1 MESPQSSDDDLILLS
16 ENKFLIIGAG
26 AREMAIMRNLKK
38 THVNTVYGYLPYKHA
53 ALTKHLDGYFIYEEL
68 NYKACYEYC
77 IKNYISYVIICSE
90 NFMKDGLVD
99 YLEATNLITC
109 IAPSKYG
116 AQIETSK
123 GFARNMLNRNHK
135 LFNPAYLVVT
145 SETAFSLVLEFIKRY
160 KNQVVVKADGLH
172 SGKGVKVYDKHMF
185 SLEDV
190 INTIYAI
197 INTGEDVVLEE
208 KICSDKEFSFI
219 TFTDGV
225 TCAHTYPI
233 RDFKTLHENNS
244 GPNTGS
250 MGCLTE
256 RGSLHYVTRDHIRQA
271 EMINSNII
279 NQINHDYE
287 KQVREGLP
295 RNKTR
300 NPAFKGI
307 LYGSYII
314 DTENSLKVIEFNC
327 RMGDPEGVLMLHW
340 FPFDFG
346 VICRHIDKRSLHYIN
361 SVKEPFS
368 KKLIQSLPPYAMCK
382 YIVPEGYP
390 DKSPASLFTLTE
402 NILTSDSLYV
412 GGLSTVDVLKEN
424 SLQNAPDKV
433 SKIQQHKT
441 TGSRIALVI
450 SSGTNSLQEVEM
462 ELREKIEMLISLVK
476 PKNQKVYWRN
486 NFNRDYYR
494 GAGLGAGLGAG
505 GLGAGGG
512 GISYESAGVD
522 INKGNQCVST
532 IKTMVEQTY
541 DMNVFR
547 NYGGFG
553 GVYNIEFT
561 RAACRE
567 PLLVTSMDGV
577 GTKSIFT
584 INHFKLK
591 GFEMLGEDLVNHCV
605 NDILVQGA
613 TPLFFTDYFAS
624 SKLNVDEFASFI
636 RGVCKA
642 CKENDCSLVG
652 GETAEMPNVYMT
664 NQHDFVGSIVGL
676 VDQNELIN
684 GKTTIETDDVLIGF
698 PSSGPHTNGF
708 SLIRKLE
715 KEKPECF
722 TNDLI
727 KQLATPH
734 KSYMKEYRKIQ
745 ELNIN
750 VKGMAHITGGGFRE
764 NIRRVVPDNLEI
776 ILYEFAY
783 SSVFKQLQEIAN
795 MERNE
800 MERVFNCGIG
810 MVFIV
815 NPKDGEKLLK
825 VFRQAQ
831 YIGHIV

>member
-1 MESPQSSDDDLILLS
+1 MNSPQSSDDDLILLS

-26 AREMAIMRNLKK
+26 ARETAIMKNLKN
-38 THVNTVYGYLPYKHA
+38 TPINTVYGYLPYTHT
-53 ALTKHLDGYFIYEEL
+53 ALTRQLDGYFIYEDLDHKE
-68 NYKACYEYC
+68 CYNYC

-109 IAPSKYG
+109 IAPSRYG

-123 GFARNMLNRNHK
+123 GFARNLLNRNHK
-135 LFNPAYLVVT
+135 LFNPAYLIIT
-145 SETAFSLVLEFIKRY
+145 NQTPFSLVLEFIKRY
-160 KNQVVVKADGLH
+160 NNQVVVKADGLH

-185 SLEDV
+185 SLEDIIDTV
-190 INTIYAI
+190 YSI

-219 TFTDGV
+219 TFTDGI

-233 RDFKTLHENNS
+233 RDFKTLHENNQ

-256 RGSLHYVTRDHIRQA
+256 RGSLHYVTKTHIRQA
-271 EMINSNII
+271 EMINSNMIS
-279 NQINHDYE
+279 QINHDYE
-287 KQVREGLP
+287 KQARESVP

-300 NPAFKGI
+300 HPAFKGI

-314 DTENSLKVIEFNC
+314 DEENSLKVIEFNC
-327 RMGDPEGVLMLHW
+327 RMGDPEGVLMMHW

-346 VICRHIDKRSLHYIN
+346 MICRHIDKHSLHYVN
-361 SVKEPFS
+361 NVKDPFS
-368 KKLIQSLPPYAMCK
+368 KKLMRALPAYAMCK
-382 YIVPEGYP
+382 YIVPENYP
-390 DKSPASLFTLTE
+390 DKSPASVFTLTD
-402 NILTSDSLYV
+402 NIIASDSLYV
-412 GGLSTVDVLKEN
+412 GGLVTVDTLKDTA
-424 SLQNAPDKV
+424 SRSGGTKT
-433 SKIQQHKT
+433 QQHKT

-462 ELREKIEMLISLVK
+462 ELREKIDMLISLVK

-486 NFNRDYYR
+486 NFTRDYYR
-494 GAGLGAGLGAG
+494 DCENIGDCVEGNGT
-505 GLGAGGG
+505 
-512 GISYESAGVD
+512 SYESAGVD
-522 INKGNQCVST
+522 INKGNQCVAT
-532 IKTMVEQTY
+532 IKTMVEETH

-561 RAACRE
+561 RSACRE

-584 INHFKLK
+584 VKHFKLK
-591 GFEMLGEDLVNHCV
+591 GFEMLGKDLVNHCV

-636 RGVCKA
+636 RGVCEA
-642 CKENDCSLVG
+642 CKENDCSLIG
-652 GETAEMPNVYMT
+652 GETAEMPNVYMPQ
-664 NQHDFVGSIVGL
+664 QHDFVGSIVGL
-676 VDQNELIN
+676 IDQNELIN
-684 GKTTIETDDVLIGF
+684 GKTSVETDDVLIGF

-715 KEKPECF
+715 KEKPE
-722 TNDLI
+722 
-727 KQLATPH
+727 
-734 KSYMKEYRKIQ
+734 
-745 ELNIN
+745 
-750 VKGMAHITGGGFRE
+750 
-764 NIRRVVPDNLEI
+764 
-776 ILYEFAY
+776 
-783 SSVFKQLQEIAN
+783 
-795 MERNE
+795 
-800 MERVFNCGIG
+800 
-810 MVFIV
+810 
-815 NPKDGEKLLK
+815 
-825 VFRQAQ
+825 
-831 YIGHIV
+831 